1 MKSWFADSFDEE
13 TLEDFKT
20 AVKSTKKLC
29 AVMLDPELQVVDKSE
44 RWIALKAES
53 SVVLTQD
60 QDKEATSDL
69 LPGNY
74 DGIAK
79 AVKKGDCTSCVRN
92 LVTSYGTWGERQL
105 TPR

>member
-29 AVMLDPELQVVDKSE
+29 A
-44 RWIALKAES
+44 
-53 SVVLTQD
+53 D